1 MGLLGRG
8 SATRF
13 HRVHLRALVFDWRR
27 TISSVLGVSIGV
39 TLVLG
44 MMMLRAEVS
53 RPFDSFGPAL
63 TAAAGAEVIQV
74 TPDVAGRLP
83 NSVVERLSRE
93 LPDAVAVVPF
103 VAGLAPLEIGG
114 NRHGFFVMGAPCT
127 IELLVGPF
135 DCEQRARTEKPADGP
150 GMPFEIP
157 TAIAERLG
165 LQLGQEVRI
174 PGQPAGSTHLG
185 WTFPEFDR
193 VAGINNGQLLF
204 APTPD
209 DAARLLGAPG
219 FVTAAFVVPKS
230 GANLEAA
237 VREIV
242 GAVGQLG
249 PPRPQVP
256 VIYATGQQTLNLTA
270 LSGIIVGILIAINTI
285 LLGIEDRRSVLGT
298 IGAIGAAPRS
308 MLLGFLGEGAVVGAI
323 GGILAVPTGFLL
335 GGVLVDR
342 FGRSMLDGSGAVIS
356 AHWDPLLLG
365 YGIGAGVLCGVLAI
379 AGPAWRL
386 VREGPLASMAS
397 FGVVRRTRSVSLWTV
412 LLGVAM
418 LLGAVLLMREFNG
431 GKVSLDTGST
441 ALFLGLAG
449 LAAVT
454 VWLTPPVATRLLGLL
469 TRRRAGVG
477 RLATADLRRY
487 SVLFATTVAVLT
499 VGAGLAIGSASVQL
513 LAADQVAA
521 QKASRLPD
529 ALVIAPQ
536 AILDQRQGQ
545 LADQT
550 YEQIV
555 RAAGDREISA
565 RRTAFLPSKTEPRMV
580 LGISPGTWHATAVA
594 EPTSDPAALWRGL
607 ADGEV
612 ALSGIAAGR
621 LNAATGDRVELPTP
635 QGRKNYR
642 VAGTFEPRVIND
654 STLGDIVLVS
664 DTLAARDWQAVRDQV
679 VVRYSSPAEASA
691 HRADFLALQA
701 GLSVYDNEEWARA
714 ADAAITRFFEPF
726 TVTGFVVMI
735 TAGISVLNIFV
746 LGLIQRRRER
756 AVLRAIGVT
765 TRTEQATIVVQAALL
780 AVLTGAA
787 AALGGLGLIYLQA
800 LASPVFY
807 GFQLD
812 WGVLPRPLLI
822 SLAGVLALVAAAA
835 AYPLYHASR
844 LETVDVLRAE

>member
-1 MGLLGRG
+1 MSLLARG
-8 SATRF
+8 SITRF
-13 HRVHLRALVFDWRR
+13 HRVHLKALVFDWRR
-27 TISSVLGVSIGV
+27 TVSSVLGVTIGV

-44 MMMLRAEVS
+44 MMMLRTEVA

-63 TAAAGAEVIQV
+63 TTAAGDQVIQV
-74 TPDVAGRLP
+74 TPEVAGRLP
-83 NSVVERLSRE
+83 NSVVDRLSKE
-93 LPDAVAVVPF
+93 LPDAEAVVPF

-127 IELLVGPF
+127 IELLVGSF
-135 DCEQRARTEKPADGP
+135 NCEERARTEKPADGP

-157 TAIAERLG
+157 AAIADRLG
-165 LQLGQEVRI
+165 LKLGQEVRI

-193 VAGINNGQLLF
+193 VSGINNGQLLF

-209 DAARLLGAPG
+209 DAAKLLGAPG
-219 FVTAAFVVPKS
+219 FVTAAFVVPKP
-230 GANLEAA
+230 GAKLDAA
-237 VREIV
+237 VRDII
-242 GAVGQLG
+242 GDVGQIG
-249 PPRPQVP
+249 PPRPQIP
-256 VIYATGQQTLNLTA
+256 VIYATGQQTLDLTA

-285 LLGIEDRRSVLGT
+285 LLGIEDRRSVMGT
-298 IGAIGAAPRS
+298 IGAIGAAPRT
-308 MLLGFLGEGAVVGAI
+308 MLLGFLGEGAVLGAV
-323 GGILAVPTGFLL
+323 GGILAVPLGFLL

-356 AHWDPLLLG
+356 AHWDPMLIG
-365 YGIGAGVLCGVLAI
+365 YGLGAGILCGMLAI

-397 FGVVRRTRSVSLWTV
+397 FGVVRRTRSVSRWTV
-412 LLGVAM
+412 LLGIAM
-418 LLGAVLLMREFNG
+418 LAGALLLMREFNK

-454 VWLTPPVATRLLGLL
+454 VWLTPPVAARLLGLL
-469 TRRRAGVG
+469 ARRRAGVG
-477 RLATADLRRY
+477 RLASADLRRY

-550 YEQIV
+550 YDLIAQA
-555 RAAGDREISA
+555 AAGREIAS
-565 RRTAFLPSKTEPRMV
+565 RRQAFLPSKTEPRMV
-580 LGISPGTWHATAVA
+580 LGISPGGWYANALA
-594 EPTSDPAALWRGL
+594 APTTNPEALWRGL
-607 ADGEV
+607 SAGEV
-612 ALSGIAAGR
+612 ALSTIAAGR
-621 LNAATGDRVELPTP
+621 LNATAGSTVELPTP
-635 QGRKNYR
+635 QGHKRYR
-642 VAGTFEPRVIND
+642 VAGTFVPQVVND

-664 DTLAARDWQAVRDQV
+664 EALAVQDWHAIRDQV
-679 VVRYSSPAEASA
+679 VVRYASPEEATA
-691 HRADFLALQA
+691 HRAEFLALEA
-701 GLSVYDNEEWARA
+701 GLSVYDNQEWARA
-714 ADAAITRFFEPF
+714 AAAAITRFFEPF

-765 TRTEQATIVVQAALL
+765 TRTEQAAILIQAGLL
-780 AVLTGAA
+780 AVLTAA
-787 AALGGLGLIYLQA
+787 AAVLGGLGLIYLQA

-812 WGVLPRPLLI
+812 WGVLPQPLLI
-822 SLAGVLALVAAAA
+822 SLAGVAILVGAAA

-844 LETVDVLRAE
+844 LEAVDVLRAE